1 MKKDNLHG
9 VVSGWAIIEPLTG
22 RFFRGFYG
30 EPGKLNITS
39 SPDDAYLANTRKE
52 AVEIAKHLGKG
63 RTMTV
68 AKMSISVDINYQGAT
83 EVTGEDASIF

>member
-1 MKKDNLHG
+1 MKKQNKHIG
-9 VVSGWAIIEPLTG
+9 FSGWAIIEPLTG

-30 EPGKLNITS
+30 ESGKWNITS
-39 SPDDAYLANTRKE
+39 SPDDAYLAKTRKE

-68 AKMSISVDINYQGAT
+68 AKVAISADIYYQGST
-83 EVTGEDASIF
+83 VVIGEDASRI